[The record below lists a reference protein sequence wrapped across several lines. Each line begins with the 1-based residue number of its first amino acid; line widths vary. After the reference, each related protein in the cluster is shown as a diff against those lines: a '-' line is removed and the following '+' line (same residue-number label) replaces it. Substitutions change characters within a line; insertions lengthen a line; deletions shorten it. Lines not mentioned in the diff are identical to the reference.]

1 MSVKKVLVI
10 RFRRIG
16 DAVLSVV
23 ICSSLRKS
31 FPEAEIHYVLNDH
44 IAPLFENHPDI
55 DKIIAFSDE
64 ENNHFFKYLRKVR
77 QLMKTEQYLWMEM
90 SLKLNRRKKHFQIII
105 LPEHRLDLTDL
116 QMFAHMERLQ
126 IIIISWD
133 RVVIV
138 I

>member
-44 IAPLFENHPDI
+44 IAPLFENHPMR
-55 DKIIAFSDE
+55 KIIIFSSTCG
-64 ENNHFFKYLRKVR
+64 KSV
-77 QLMKTEQYLWMEM
+77 
-90 SLKLNRRKKHFQIII
+90 S
-105 LPEHRLDLTDL
+105 
-116 QMFAHMERLQ
+116 
-126 IIIISWD
+126 
-133 RVVIV
+133 
-138 I
+138 